1 MEKRQLGH
9 PPTFT
14 IPRKDLVAYQD
25 EDNFDK
31 KVWMEWNGIIISR
44 QYAVLGGHLNIIS
57 YYINSH

>member
-1 MEKRQLGH
+1 MEKAQLGH

-14 IPRKDLVAYQD
+14 IPRKDLVAYQE

-31 KVWMEWNGIIISR
+31 NYGRNGLGQLYSDNMF
-44 QYAVLGGHLNIIS
+44 LGGHLNIIS